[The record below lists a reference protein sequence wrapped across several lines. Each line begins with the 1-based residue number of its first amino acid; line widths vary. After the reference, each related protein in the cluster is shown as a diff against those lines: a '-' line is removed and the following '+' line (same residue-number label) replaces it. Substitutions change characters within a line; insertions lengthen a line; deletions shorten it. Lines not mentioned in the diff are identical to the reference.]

1 MSQDMSGRVA
11 EYSGLVAHLARRHSK
26 GQHGTSVEAEYDDL
40 YQEGLINVWQ
50 TLERG
55 ITPTAELIAGRM
67 TDWKRLMKVQS
78 RRGGGR
84 NGTINYDTI
93 LPLEDFHQLGAAV

>member
-11 EYSGLVAHLARRHSK
+11 EYSDLVASLARRHSK
-26 GQHGTSVEAEYDDL
+26 GSTGTNVEAEYEDL

-55 ITPTAELIAGRM
+55 ITPSAELIGARM
-67 TDWKRLMKVQS
+67 TDWKRLMKFQS
-78 RRGGGR
+78 GRGGHKD
-84 NGTINYDTI
+84 TSYATI
-93 LPLEDFHQLGAAV
+93 LPLEDFHGAGV